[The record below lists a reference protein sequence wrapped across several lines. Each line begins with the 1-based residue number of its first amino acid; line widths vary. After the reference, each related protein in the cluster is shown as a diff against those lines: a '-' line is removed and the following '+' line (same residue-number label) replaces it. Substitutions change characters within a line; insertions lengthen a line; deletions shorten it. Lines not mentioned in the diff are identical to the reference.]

1 MKVTSI
7 GLKNGVFD
15 DKYGKRGPE
24 ISIPFQIEDAPE
36 NTKSFAFLF
45 EDKDAIPVCGF
56 SFIHWVGWNLTRNEV
71 YEGESETAHDFIS
84 GYHSRSKEMK
94 EHYVGMAPPDKDHIY
109 ELHVYA
115 LDCMI
120 DLDEHHYFNDLY
132 WKMEG
137 HILEEAVL
145 KGIYKV

>member
-1 MKVTSI
+1 MIVTSS
-7 GLKNGVFD
+7 GLHQGYFD
-15 DKYGKRGPE
+15 DKYGKHGMN
-24 ISIPFQIEDAPE
+24 ISIPFKIEQAPK

-56 SFIHWVGWNLTRNEV
+56 SFIHWVGWNLTRCELFDGESAFANDFIQGIHSIPNEV
-71 YEGESETAHDFIS
+71 ED
-84 GYHSRSKEMK
+84 
-94 EHYVGMAPPDKDHIY
+94 HYIGMAPPNCDHTY

-120 DLDEHHYFNDLY
+120 DLNEHHYFNDLY
-132 WKMEG
+132 WEMEG
-137 HILEEAVL
+137 HILEKTIL